1 MEETGD
7 EALLETSDFVADLRK
22 ELKLRGLAITGNKNE
37 LIERLQE
44 AMHLSKDVDQTEP
57 RDEVD
62 EDEVLGDE
70 HLSGEDSKP
79 TEDHRSVNKEEIFG
93 AVTKSET
100 EILIKP
106 IVKVKPSPKQQM
118 NNTKVDKTSSKAT
131 GVIRISQPVIQ
142 QTTPV
147 KTSEKSVAEDL
158 KKKAV
163 ITSINNSIP
172 EKRLSVGKDKLS
184 AANVIN
190 KLQAR
195 AERFGLTDKSNVTTS
210 RNVET
215 LSSSRYSYVVL
226 FSGVQVLDLEKLRN
240 RAERFGQSV
249 SEAMKQIE
257 ERERMLKRKKKF
269 GSSTSGSSEERS
281 LFFFWFF
288 QKKKKRLERFGD
300 V

>member
-7 EALLETSDFVADLRK
+7 EALLETSDFVGMKVADLRK

-215 LSSSRYSYVVL
+215 LSSSRYS
-226 FSGVQVLDLEKLRN
+226 VLDLEKLRN

-269 GSSTSGSSEERS
+269 GSSTSGSSEE
-281 LFFFWFF
+281 
-288 QKKKKRLERFGD
+288 KKKKRLERFGD